1 MKSRISFL
9 LLLSLCLALL
19 LSSCGFSNYNLPTDF
34 SSVELIYENDPSR
47 YYYNQLTD
55 NGKTAY
61 TLIVNNISEHPEK
74 IEIPQIDEDE
84 FGKVFYAVTYDNPG
98 ILCFGMSSSVK
109 ADGNK
114 FFYVPEYSANKEDC
128 DKKTNELNTAV
139 SEFLKTVPENS
150 SDYEKELLTHDYIC
164 DKCIYVYN
172 EGESLKGSS
181 YDAIINGEAVCEGYA
196 RAAKLF
202 LDKLSVI
209 NYLICGDATNSDGK
223 TESHMWNIVNIDGK
237 NYHLDLTWDDY
248 DNDSAAVSHSYF
260 NLSDDMIKA
269 NHFNLAPSD
278 NNCVSTDANYFKVN
292 NLMFESFT
300 KNEKKAMTS
309 TAVKNVRNSCNQVE
323 VCFVNA
329 YAFNKAITDLAD
341 KSGIYDVLADVN
353 KQCGKK
359 FSSVTYAED
368 DDIYTVQFVFE

>member
-1 MKSRISFL
+1 
-9 LLLSLCLALL
+9 
-19 LSSCGFSNYNLPTDF
+19 
-34 SSVELIYENDPSR
+34 
-47 YYYNQLTD
+47 
-55 NGKTAY
+55 
-61 TLIVNNISEHPEK
+61 
-74 IEIPQIDEDE
+74 
-84 FGKVFYAVTYDNPG
+84 
-98 ILCFGMSSSVK
+98 
-109 ADGNK
+109 
-114 FFYVPEYSANKEDC
+114 
-128 DKKTNELNTAV
+128 
-139 SEFLKTVPENS
+139 
-150 SDYEKELLTHDYIC
+150 
-164 DKCIYVYN
+164 
-172 EGESLKGSS
+172 
-181 YDAIINGEAVCEGYA
+181 
-196 RAAKLF
+196 
-202 LDKLSVI
+202 
-209 NYLICGDATNSDGK
+209 
-223 TESHMWNIVNIDGK
+223 
-237 NYHLDLTWDDY
+237 
-248 DNDSAAVSHSYF
+248 
-260 NLSDDMIKA
+260 MIKA

>member
-1 MKSRISFL
+1 M
-9 LLLSLCLALL
+9 
-19 LSSCGFSNYNLPTDF
+19 
-34 SSVELIYENDPSR
+34 
-47 YYYNQLTD
+47 
-55 NGKTAY
+55 
-61 TLIVNNISEHPEK
+61 
-74 IEIPQIDEDE
+74 
-84 FGKVFYAVTYDNPG
+84 
-98 ILCFGMSSSVK
+98 
-109 ADGNK
+109 
-114 FFYVPEYSANKEDC
+114 
-128 DKKTNELNTAV
+128 
-139 SEFLKTVPENS
+139 
-150 SDYEKELLTHDYIC
+150 LTHDYIC

-260 NLSDDMIKA
+260 NLSDEMIKA

-341 KSGIYDVLADVN
+341 KSGIYDVLDYVN

-368 DDIYTVQFVFE
+368 DDIYTVQFILNRG